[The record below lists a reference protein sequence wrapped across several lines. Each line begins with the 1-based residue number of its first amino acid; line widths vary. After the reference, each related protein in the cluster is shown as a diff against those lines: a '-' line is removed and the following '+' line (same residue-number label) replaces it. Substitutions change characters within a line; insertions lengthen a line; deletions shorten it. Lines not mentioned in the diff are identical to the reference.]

1 MSANLNKVLLAGRVS
16 IPPQLK
22 SSIGGVTLCNFNIA
36 INHRF
41 RASDGSQRE
50 ETDFMEITTFG
61 KTADQCAN
69 YLKKGNPVF
78 LEAHLKQD
86 TCVDKNTGQ
95 NRSRLT
101 LVADRVHFLGGVPTP
116 EAVPMDPEVQQAFRQ
131 AAAPP
136 QRAPAIPQMP
146 SPTSTPS
153 AEIQSMP
160 EQEYGDVPF

>member
-22 SSIGGVTLCNFNIA
+22 SSTGGVTLCNFGIA

-41 RASDGSQRE
+41 RSSDGSQRE
-50 ETDFMEITTFG
+50 ETDFLDLTAFG
-61 KTADQCAN
+61 KTADQCAT

-78 LEAHLKQD
+78 LEARLKQD
-86 TCVDKNTGQ
+86 TWVDKNTGQ

-101 LVADRVHFLGGVPTP
+101 LVADRVHFLGGAPNS
-116 EAVPMDPEVQQAFRQ
+116 ESAPMDPEVQQAFRQ
-131 AAAPP
+131 AASPP
-136 QRAPAIPQMP
+136 QFAPAIPQIPMP
-146 SPTSTPS
+146 STPP
-153 AEIQSMP
+153 AEMQPPP